1 MNRIKGQ
8 KPLLLGRFSGGKFKQ
23 TDLVEADL
31 SVVDLED
38 GVSVRLV
45 LLDALVRLLAVLG
58 QLHS

>member
-8 KPLLLGRFSGGKFKQ
+8 KSLLFGRLNGGKFKQ

-38 GVSVRLV
+38 GVSVGLV